1 MYIAEIEKKVLN
13 KCIRYVKVDFALAL
27 AGSSKVISKKSL
39 NRGNRQTY
47 VDTINEWTIPIL
59 TIIQLKYSLR
69 DQHNVF
75 VSILSTRHLILFF
88 GTLVLCGGNQTVTNV
103 VRAAWR
109 RRRLFLYMCYQYK
122 PPARISFPCTSEKL
136 QIFFMQEQ
144 GQHYKT
150 QTDFGQHQ
158 SNFFRPTLQ
167 NFPEAYNFFKSYI
180 LGKVYGIMSKGSASR

>member
-59 TIIQLKYSLR
+59 TIIQLKCSLR
-69 DQHNVF
+69 DQHNVY

-109 RRRLFLYMCYQYK
+109 RQDYFYTCAIYISRRRVYLFLALPKNCK
-122 PPARISFPCTSEKL
+122 FSLCKNKANTTRL
-136 QIFFMQEQ
+136 
-144 GQHYKT
+144 
-150 QTDFGQHQ
+150 
-158 SNFFRPTLQ
+158 RP
-167 NFPEAYNFFKSYI
+167 I
-180 LGKVYGIMSKGSASR
+180 LGNTSQTSFVQRFKIFQKLTIFSSHTYWERYMV